1 VRGISK
7 WSPRCI
13 DNKKKQKSQF
23 IMVTSHLIS
32 EVFFSP
38 SHLGKAIEQ

>member
-1 VRGISK
+1 
-7 WSPRCI
+7 
-13 DNKKKQKSQF
+13 
-23 IMVTSHLIS
+23 MVTSHLIS